1 MLDGEQKGIV
11 KDKVCSLLWEV
22 GMKIENEKIT
32 SALIKQGCQEAPSGR
47 IKIPEKLIEE
57 MASCQKKTQA
67 EDEQDQYFLLR
78 CGPDWAHH
86 IIWNKTQ
93 EEMRQRLQKEFL
105 MSAFDCG
112 PTIYYNY
119 KEKKTKAVDTRIFIE
134 IMKFAQAT
142 PEIGYISTWYRQD
155 VPPQTERIDS
165 LILGLKHTHKVDG
178 IEAIYPEVI
187 KYLKEVS
194 EIMTGRA
201 GDASYLA
208 GSECITS
215 PLILEKRSAEDI
227 AERARLGIKRYH
239 VASMPTIGISTPVT
253 IAGSVVM
260 TAAEILGGMVACFVL
275 DPESDLSGRAI
286 ALVVDM
292 KNANN
297 TASGPEP
304 TLVNLAVKELFDTFW
319 GGHLWVEVFFSPYAK
334 RPGLQAVYENLY
346 GLWRCSKLLGN
357 PDIPYPG
364 MGTLN
369 NGGIGSPTQFMLDME
384 IRKSQFAM
392 NLKEKATIDE
402 TTLPFKEICEVTRD
416 GKNFLSH
423 EHTLKHFRQLWSS
436 RIFLTENPTAGA
448 WEGDEKSI
456 LDKCDELWRENIKN
470 YQPPQ
475 WPEGKIKAL
484 EDVLEKAKKEL
495 LR

>member
-1 MLDGEQKGIV
+1 MLLADEQKEIL
-11 KDKVCSLLWEV
+11 KEKVYSLLWDV
-22 GMKIENEKIT
+22 GMKIENEEIT
-32 SALIKQGCQEAPSGR
+32 SALIKNGCQEAPSGR
-47 IKIPEKLIEE
+47 IKISENLIEE
-57 MASCQKKTQA
+57 IVACQKKTQA
-67 EDEQDQYFLLR
+67 EDVQDQYFLLR

-93 EEMRQRLQKEFL
+93 EEMRQRLQSEFL

-112 PTIYYNY
+112 PTLYYDY
-119 KEKKTKAVDTRIFIE
+119 KNKKAKAVDTEIFTNM
-134 IMKFAQAT
+134 MKFAQAT

-155 VPPQTERIDS
+155 VPAEIERIDS
-165 LILGLKHTHKVDG
+165 LILGLKYTNKVDG

-187 KYLKEVS
+187 KYLKEIS
-194 EIMTGRA
+194 EIITGRS

-227 AERARLGIKRYH
+227 VERARLGISRYH
-239 VASMPTIGISTPVT
+239 IASMPTIGISTPVT

-286 ALVVDM
+286 SLVVDM

-297 TASGPEP
+297 TPSGPEP

-334 RPGLQAVYENLY
+334 RPGLQAVYENWC

-357 PDIPYPG
+357 PDIAYPG
-364 MGTLN
+364 MGTLD
-369 NGGIGSPTQFMLDME
+369 NGGMGSPAQFMLDME
-384 IRKSQFAM
+384 IRKSQFAV
-392 NLKEKATIDE
+392 KQKITIDE
-402 TTLPFKEICEVTRD
+402 ETLPFDDICEATRD
-416 GKNFLSH
+416 GKDFLGS

-436 RIFLTENPTAGA
+436 RIFLTENPTPGA

-475 WPEGKIKAL
+475 WPEDKIKSLDNLLAR
-484 EDVLEKAKKEL
+484 AKKEL
-495 LR
+495 I